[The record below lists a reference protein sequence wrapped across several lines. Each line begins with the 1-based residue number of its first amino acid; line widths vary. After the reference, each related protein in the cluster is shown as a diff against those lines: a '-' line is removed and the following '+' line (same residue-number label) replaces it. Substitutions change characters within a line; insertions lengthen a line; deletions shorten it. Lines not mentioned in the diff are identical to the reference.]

1 MRLITIADVSGDR
14 LEHAL
19 YWELE
24 ESDYSLLDVSDE
36 CMAVVRRLH
45 DPLFLGKALP
55 VAKKFEEGSQ
65 LPVYYISNKWPY
77 IAAPVSSVLNGRTGE
92 ETAAVKPDPDFVTWN
107 ANVDRINAWHGRLSR
122 NLRAMCGMYWDS
134 GFKKLNRNAAY
145 EVKDGRLVQV
155 GASVSECKEKETEEA
170 PKEPEAPK
178 APVTQVQE
186 TANPSEW
193 AWKYSEV
200 PFPET
205 MQQIEKLITPLKRR
219 GAKKY
224 GWDFGKYVF
233 NHPSSEPSLGR
244 AIAVIKKYHLF
255 AIARAL
261 VLRSRDIKFPWQ
273 YVYNSTLESL
283 RGNSRMDE
291 YRSIIRDEAEHGR
304 EVDRLEID
312 RASDDIVAY
321 YRRYMEGN
329 VTNDSGKFSD
339 ITGRPWDI
347 KHFIIELREN
357 LHIDLKKLGKTTKK
371 EGQ

>member
-77 IAAPVSSVLNGRTGE
+77 IAAPVSSVVNVRTGE

-122 NLRAMCGMYWDS
+122 NLRSMCGMYWDS

-155 GASVSECKEKETEEA
+155 GANVSECKEKETAQA

-178 APVTQVQE
+178 APVAQVQE
-186 TANPSEW
+186 TANPSKW
-193 AWKYSEV
+193 AWKYSEHK
-200 PFPET
+200 FPET
-205 MQQIEKLITPLKRR
+205 MQQVDQMAAPLKQR
-219 GAKKY
+219 GKFKY
-224 GWDFGKYVF
+224 GWDFGKFVISQ
-233 NHPSSEPSLGR
+233 PSGTPSVAR
-244 AIAVIKKYHLF
+244 SVASIKKYHLF

-261 VLRSRDIKFPWQ
+261 VLKSRGICFPWQ
-273 YVYNSTLESL
+273 YVYNSTRESTVS
-283 RGNSRMDE
+283 NSRIVP
-291 YRSIIRDEAEHGR
+291 YRETMIRMSEEGTEA
-304 EVDRLEID
+304 DKAMILS
-312 RASDDIVAY
+312 ACDDIVEY
-321 YRRYMEGN
+321 YKKYLAGN
-329 VTNDSGKFSD
+329 IQHTSKKFAD
-339 ITGRPWDI
+339 ATGQPWDI
-347 KHFIIELREN
+347 KHFVVELMEN
-357 LHIDLKKLGKTTKK
+357 LHIQLKPLTKK
-371 EGQ
+371 N